1 MFSARPLA
9 NEGREWGQKISW
21 YLNLSAVLPSGS
33 EHLGCQKTNDGSGTR
48 VYVIHLALVLMWR
61 WHTSESYKHLLT
73 NICNVFLHLLSPDA
87 LEKSCTNAGLNIG
100 LESKASTSSR
110 QWAMLQS
117 AWWATKEWFYLCM
130 LDLAVS
136 SPNGSIWLNDFR
148 EIGAKLAKQLGESTK
163 MLGAAAAKGG
173 STGKNRYKR
182 LGSWL
187 SLIKSYQYWV
197 FWYRKCWKAPS
208 WSN

>member
-1 MFSARPLA
+1 
-9 NEGREWGQKISW
+9 
-21 YLNLSAVLPSGS
+21 
-33 EHLGCQKTNDGSGTR
+33 
-48 VYVIHLALVLMWR
+48 
-61 WHTSESYKHLLT
+61 
-73 NICNVFLHLLSPDA
+73 
-87 LEKSCTNAGLNIG
+87 
-100 LESKASTSSR
+100 
-110 QWAMLQS
+110 
-117 AWWATKEWFYLCM
+117 M

-136 SPNGSIWLNDFR
+136 SPNGSIWFNDFR

-197 FWYRKCWKAPS
+197 F
-208 WSN
+208 